1 MQKHNGLIWIKEN
14 VAQLSGSASKRH
26 VFHSRH
32 AGFNFI
38 WAPLI
43 ISFKQLELAI
53 Y

>member
-1 MQKHNGLIWIKEN
+1 MCIKEN

-26 VFHSRH
+26 DFHCRL
-32 AGFNFI
+32 AGFNLI

-43 ISFKQLELAI
+43 ITFKQLEFAI